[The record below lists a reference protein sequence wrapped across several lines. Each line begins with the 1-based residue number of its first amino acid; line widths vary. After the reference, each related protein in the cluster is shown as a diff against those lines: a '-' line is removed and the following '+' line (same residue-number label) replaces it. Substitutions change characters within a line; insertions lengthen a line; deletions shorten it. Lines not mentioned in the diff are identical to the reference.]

1 VSKCAFIPGGRASN
15 DCFTNNSSEP
25 RFSTKVKVGGLV
37 TTVSALVA
45 LLFLLFPSLRPGY
58 SPPTKAGS
66 ITSIVMAYG
75 TSTAATVSQEI
86 QGFNNEKCSLW
97 YSVLYRQT
105 RQPVSSP
112 NEVYFLTPES
122 QTIVLTRH
130 SVSLRRRSRGR
141 TYFT

>member
-1 VSKCAFIPGGRASN
+1 
-15 DCFTNNSSEP
+15 
-25 RFSTKVKVGGLV
+25 
-37 TTVSALVA
+37 
-45 LLFLLFPSLRPGY
+45 
-58 SPPTKAGS
+58 
-66 ITSIVMAYG
+66 MAYG

-122 QTIVLTRH
+122 QDDRSDETFGVATPSQPGAYILHVM
-130 SVSLRRRSRGR
+130 LRDPNGTELAWRES
-141 TYFT
+141 YFNVN